1 MRRLLDSARKTWQDT
16 RMDTEDD
23 ATITFRLPNRMKLL
37 LNLEASAEER
47 TLSAHIRMLI
57 AEARSVRVTTYRK
70 RRGEAK

>member
-1 MRRLLDSARKTWQDT
+1 MSTH
-16 RMDTEDD
+16 EDD
-23 ATITFRLPNRMKLL
+23 TVTLRLPAELKIALTR
-37 LNLEASAEER
+37 EASAEER